1 MRRVSLLLGLA
12 IGGLFVARLW
22 AQPAAED
29 PEVVKGI
36 QQVENGEYDA
46 AILTLDAA
54 ARRLATDP
62 VKAREL
68 SQAYLYLGIAYVG
81 KGHEA
86 AARAKF
92 REAVVQMKDLSLS
105 PEKFPPKVI
114 DLFEAARQ
122 EAVQAAAQAAPPT
135 PPQEQAKPKKGGGSK
150 ALLIGGGALVVG
162 GGIALAAGGGG
173 GSSGSSATPA
183 SPGPVAT
190 TTMPP
195 SEPVTEHFEGFLT
208 QDDNAASV
216 GVGPFPNAGGWQAHL
231 IWEPGGSDAI
241 HWFVV
246 NDITGADVGDARPL
260 TENSG
265 VLEWVGA
272 ADTRYRVD
280 IFLQEEGPV
289 EITYVLEV
297 THPR

>member
-1 MRRVSLLLGLA
+1 MRGLSLVLGLA
-12 IGGLFVARLW
+12 IGGFLAPTVAG
-22 AQPAAED
+22 QEAATD

-46 AILTLDAA
+46 AILTLDTA

-62 VKAREL
+62 AKAGEL

-92 REAVVQMKDLSLS
+92 REAVIQMKDLSLS
-105 PEKFPPKVI
+105 PDKYPPKVI
-114 DLFEAARQ
+114 NLFEAARQ
-122 EAVQAAAQAAPPT
+122 EAAQAAQAAQAAP
-135 PPQEQAKPKKGGGSK
+135 QEEPKPKKGGGSK
-150 ALLIGGGALVVG
+150 ALLIAGGALVVG
-162 GGIALAAGGGG
+162 GGVALAAGGG
-173 GSSGSSATPA
+173 GSSGSSAAPA
-183 SPGPVAT
+183 SPGAGATTT

-208 QDDNAASV
+208 QEDSAASI
-216 GVGPFPNAGGWQAHL
+216 GVGPAPSAGGWHANL
-231 IWEPGGSDAI
+231 SWSAGGSDAI

-246 NDITGADVGDARPL
+246 NDITGANVGDARLL
-260 TENSG
+260 TETSG
-265 VLEWVGA
+265 VLEWEGA
-272 ADTRYRVD
+272 AETRYRVD
-280 IFLQEEGPV
+280 IFLQEGGPPEV
-289 EITYVLEV
+289 AYVLEV

>member
-1 MRRVSLLLGLA
+1 MRVVSLVLGLA
-12 IGGLFVARLW
+12 IGGFLAPTVAG
-22 AQPAAED
+22 QEAATD
-29 PEVVKGI
+29 PVVVKGVG
-36 QQVENGEYDA
+36 QVENGEYDA

-62 VKAREL
+62 AKAREL

-122 EAVQAAAQAAPPT
+122 EAVQAAAQA
-135 PPQEQAKPKKGGGSK
+135 PPQEELQPKKGGSK
-150 ALLIGGGALVVG
+150 KVLLIAGGAAVVG
-162 GGIALAAGGGG
+162 GGVALAAGGN
-173 GSSGSSATPA
+173 STAQRILD
-183 SPGPVAT
+183 VAT
-190 TTMPP
+190 TAGPTTTTTTPPP
-195 SEPVTEHFEGFLT
+195 SEPVTEHFEGFLS
-208 QDDNAASV
+208 QDESAAGIV
-216 GVGPFPNAGGWQAHL
+216 VGPVSSAGGWQAHL
-231 IWEPGGSDAI
+231 SWTAGGSDAI

-246 NDITGADVGDARPL
+246 NDVTSADVGEARLL
-260 TENSG
+260 TETSG
-265 VLEWVGA
+265 VLEWEGA
-272 ADTRYRVD
+272 PDTPYRVD
-280 IFLQEEGPV
+280 IFLQEDGPP
-289 EITYVLEV
+289 ETTFILEV